1 MPKTKEKAAPKPEKK
16 GASRKAEKKG
26 PTKADEK
33 QLQEKQEEKQ
43 AKHVEGIKKT
53 AISSVLGIA
62 GGVLSYYLSPY
73 SLFILIVVVYG
84 QRLILPR
91 LGIDTKEFRFTD
103 WFFLV
108 FMTFAFWFVSWTILL
123 NKTA

>member
-26 PTKADEK
+26 PTKSDEK
-33 QLQEKQEEKQ
+33 QAEEKRV
-43 AKHVEGIKKT
+43 KHVEGIKKT
-53 AISSVLGIA
+53 ALSSVLGVA
-62 GGVLSYYLSPY
+62 GGVISYYLPAY

-91 LGIDTKEFRFTD
+91 LAIDTKEYRLTD
-103 WFFLV
+103 WFFLG

-123 NKTA
+123 NKPA